1 MMPTII
7 LTSRVKILYD
17 EIDQLG
23 YDDDED
29 GDDDDEDDHDASHN
43 PHLKILDDEVHH
55 LPASHLELFAV
66 HF

>member
-1 MMPTII
+1 MMTMMPTII

-23 YDDDED
+23 S
-29 GDDDDEDDHDASHN
+29 DDDEDDHDASHN

-55 LPASHLELFAV
+55 LPAAHLELFAV